1 MNIAE
6 TTISDKMAKEFSSTD
21 NAGTIGSILLNAGK
35 ISRTDADYIVAL
47 QKQKGLR
54 FGDAAKALGFINE
67 NDIQKALSDQFDF
80 PFQEAAD
87 ENLSRELYAAYE
99 PFCAQTETLRC
110 VRGQLILRW
119 FTDTRK
125 FLAIASSGRSE
136 GRSTLAANLAIVF
149 SQLGKRTLLI
159 DADLRQ
165 PRQGDLFKLKSR
177 YGLSDMLA
185 GRADSSVLTQIPVF
199 PDLSLLPSGTVPPNP
214 TELISR
220 GLKNCL
226 HQLDAKFDIVL
237 IDTPSAEW
245 GIDAQIIAAICGG
258 ALLLARQHQTRIN
271 DLQLLKTALQDSGC
285 ECLGAVL
292 TEF

>member
-6 TTISDKMAKEFSSTD
+6 TAISDKMDNEFSSTEK
-21 NAGTIGSILLNAGK
+21 AGTIGSILLNSGK
-35 ISRTDADYIVAL
+35 ISSTDADHIITL

-67 NDIQKALSDQFDF
+67 NDIQKALSYQFDF

-87 ENLSRELYAAYE
+87 ENFSRELYAAYQ
-99 PFCAQTETLRC
+99 PFCAQAETLRSI
-110 VRGQLILRW
+110 RGQLMLRW
-119 FTDTRK
+119 FSDTRK
-125 FLAIASSGRSE
+125 FLAIASSSRSE
-136 GRSTLAANLAIVF
+136 GRSNLAANLAIVF

-159 DADLRQ
+159 DADLRR
-165 PRQGDLFKLKSR
+165 PRQCDLFKLESR

-199 PDLSLLPSGTVPPNP
+199 RDLSLLPAGTVPPNP

-226 HQLDAKFDIVL
+226 QQLDTKFDIIL
-237 IDTPSAEW
+237 MDTPSAEL
-245 GIDAQIIAAICGG
+245 GIDAQIIATVCGG
-258 ALLLARQHQTRIN
+258 ALLLARQHQTRLN
-271 DLQLLKTALQDSGC
+271 DLQLLKTTLQDTGC

-292 TEF
+292 TDF